1 MLSFGA
7 LETLFIIMLEDDE
20 TLNRLGDVVCL
31 EVLSLDFES
40 TILESSI
47 EDKRWSAEQIECVI
61 RFMLDLLSI
70 TRVPITVQFLE
81 TNGF

>member
-47 EDKRWSAEQIECVI
+47 EDKR
-61 RFMLDLLSI
+61 
-70 TRVPITVQFLE
+70 
-81 TNGF
+81 